1 MDFIVNNLNLAEKIE
16 IYTTIILLVE
26 VIFGAL
32 NCFFGYKLLKVWIAV
47 CGFLIGAGAGFLI
60 AARFLTDRNMVFG
73 ITAAAG
79 IIIAVL
85 AYEVYLVGVF
95 ILGWMLSVLA
105 VTAVVRSLPLDDKT
119 KLVALA
125 AGVLLGLLVGVLLV
139 KLARPSIILLT
150 GISGGIGTITAVF
163 SLLEIQQPAIVVTGA
178 GILLAIVGIVVQFLT
193 TPGHKFK

>member
-1 MDFIVNNLNLAEKIE
+1 M
-16 IYTTIILLVE
+16 
-26 VIFGAL
+26 
-32 NCFFGYKLLKVWIAV
+32 
-47 CGFLIGAGAGFLI
+47 
-60 AARFLTDRNMVFG
+60 
-73 ITAAAG
+73 
-79 IIIAVL
+79 
-85 AYEVYLVGVF
+85 
-95 ILGWMLSVLA
+95 
-105 VTAVVRSLPLDDKT
+105 RSLPLDDKT